1 MPIDFHDS
9 RNQSTYTTRVAEEQW
24 LHTINKYVDIEGKHI
39 LDLGCGGGIY
49 SKVFA
54 LSGATHVTAMDF
66 SAEMLK
72 GAKENCKDLDNITF
86 VQGSA
91 LETNLN
97 EQQFDIL
104 LERALIHH
112 ITDLEVC
119 FQEANRVLKPNG
131 RFIIQDRTP
140 EDCAIQGSDAHMR
153 GYFFEKHPKLL
164 EKEISRRYSSRK
176 VSTALKQ
183 TGFNKIIELQFWETR
198 KTYHDF
204 EQLKNDLMNRTGRSI
219 LHELSEDE
227 LIDLV
232 KFIENKIGHI
242 KPIKEEDRW
251 TVWIAEK
258 Q

>member
-1 MPIDFHDS
+1 
-9 RNQSTYTTRVAEEQW
+9 
-24 LHTINKYVDIEGKHI
+24 
-39 LDLGCGGGIY
+39 
-49 SKVFA
+49 
-54 LSGATHVTAMDF
+54 MDF
-66 SAEMLK
+66 STGMLK
-72 GAKENCKDLDNITF
+72 GAEENCKDLNNITF

-91 LETNLN
+91 LETNLK
-97 EQQFDIL
+97 EQQFDVL

-112 ITDLEVC
+112 IADLERC
-119 FQEANRVLKPNG
+119 FQDANRVLKPNG

-140 EDCAIQGSDAHMR
+140 EDCALLGSDTHIR
-153 GYFFEKHPKLL
+153 EYFFEKHPELL

-183 TGFNKIIELQFWETR
+183 TGFNMIIELQYWETR
-198 KTYHDF
+198 RTYNDF
-204 EQLKNDLMNRTGRSI
+204 EQLKQDLLNRTGRSI

-242 KPIKEEDRW
+242 KQIKEEDRW